1 MRKAPGK
8 DVTMHTSRSG
18 PWRVQHHGSRP
29 FGTREEVAT
38 YKLSKSIEILWL
50 EDGDHDLKPARPSP
64 ASPRLIIWL
73 LWQIASAAGPKD

>member
-1 MRKAPGK
+1 
-8 DVTMHTSRSG
+8 MHTSRSG

-50 EDGDHDLKPARPSP
+50 EDADHDLKPRKAVSGFTAADHMVAMADRVGSWAKRL
-64 ASPRLIIWL
+64 AS
-73 LWQIASAAGPKD
+73 QGGK

>member
-50 EDGDHDLKPARPSP
+50 KTV
-64 ASPRLIIWL
+64 IMT
-73 LWQIASAAGPKD
+73 